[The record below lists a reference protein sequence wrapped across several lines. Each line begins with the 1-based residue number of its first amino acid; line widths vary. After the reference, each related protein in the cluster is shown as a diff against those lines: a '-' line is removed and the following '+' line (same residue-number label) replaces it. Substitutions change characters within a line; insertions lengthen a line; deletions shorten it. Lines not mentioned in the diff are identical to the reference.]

1 VGRVTERLRK
11 AIDTHWR
18 ALAVAGWLA
27 IAAYLLWQRW
37 SAIHWFAL
45 GDTDDNLRLAQVRS
59 WLGGQDW
66 FDLRQHRLDPA
77 HGGANIHWSRIV
89 DLPIAGLILSLR
101 PLLGP
106 IGAEKWAS
114 AIAPLI
120 PLLPMIVGLSLV
132 IRRLVSPLAMPLGIV
147 ALALA
152 GSTMGMVMPLRIDHH
167 GWQLALLIVSL
178 AGLADPDRRRGGLT
192 TGLSSAISLAIG
204 LEMIIYI
211 ALMGAAQVLFWVTER
226 DERDRLL
233 TYAVSFAG
241 GCAFGFL
248 AFASYANRA
257 PVCDALSPVW
267 LSDALVGGALM
278 AGLAFVRVEKWT
290 TRLALA
296 AAAGVIV
303 AAFHALAW
311 PHCLSRLE
319 GVSPEAD
326 ALWLSHVKEARPI
339 WTHGAEVA
347 LLVVGLP
354 FAGLA
359 GYALMAWR
367 ARRSPNLLRRVLA
380 VAAPAFVALALLAWQ
395 TRTGPAAQLLA
406 IPSAVSLAYF
416 LVPPMQRSGNSL
428 VRVLGTVAVVLAG
441 MGAAVPLLT
450 GFFPKPA
457 TTAFQ
462 KRIARANARCP
473 TLPALRPIALQPKGI
488 VFTFVDF
495 GPRIISMTH
504 HDAITGPYHRNYRAI
519 VDVMKAFRGDAG
531 QAHRVIVDEY
541 KSNYVLVCPDQ
552 SSATIFM
559 SEAPGGFYTQL
570 VGGKVPG
577 WLAPV
582 DLGANSPWRMWRVV
596 G

>member
-1 VGRVTERLRK
+1 
-11 AIDTHWR
+11 
-18 ALAVAGWLA
+18 
-27 IAAYLLWQRW
+27 
-37 SAIHWFAL
+37 
-45 GDTDDNLRLAQVRS
+45 
-59 WLGGQDW
+59 
-66 FDLRQHRLDPA
+66 
-77 HGGANIHWSRIV
+77 
-89 DLPIAGLILSLR
+89 
-101 PLLGP
+101 
-106 IGAEKWAS
+106 
-114 AIAPLI
+114 
-120 PLLPMIVGLSLV
+120 M
-132 IRRLVSPLAMPLGIV
+132 
-147 ALALA
+147 
-152 GSTMGMVMPLRIDHH
+152 
-167 GWQLALLIVSL
+167 
-178 AGLADPDRRRGGLT
+178 
-192 TGLSSAISLAIG
+192 
-204 LEMIIYI
+204 
-211 ALMGAAQVLFWVTER
+211 
-226 DERDRLL
+226 
-233 TYAVSFAG
+233 
-241 GCAFGFL
+241 
-248 AFASYANRA
+248 
-257 PVCDALSPVW
+257 
-267 LSDALVGGALM
+267 
-278 AGLAFVRVEKWT
+278 
-290 TRLALA
+290 
-296 AAAGVIV
+296 IV

-406 IPSAVSLAYF
+406 IPGAVSLAYF

-531 QAHRVIVDEY
+531 QAHRIIVDEY

-559 SEAPGGFYTQL
+559 SEAPCGFYTEL
-570 VGGKVPG
+570 VGGNVPV